1 MRFFPF
7 SFSLYS
13 NFTSFALLFFVAV
26 ACCYFSP
33 NISICLHPLGV
44 GVCVDQTNLFNLHR
58 RSFDS
63 IVMYNCTQGS
73 ERTAEKGSPNQSFI
87 NIFIYWINTINKTI
101 YLLIELNYSSLV
113 FFGMNFR
120 HYFMWI
126 MPKWGNKQKRQKTQT
141 SKRMF
146 NQQKQQP
153 HGLSIWSGQ
162 FSNSNGLKWAK
173 NDRKRSIT
181 GKVTSEFE

>member
-1 MRFFPF
+1 MRNYYECVQNKTEHTERASECVRFFPF

-113 FFGMNFR
+113 FSE
-120 HYFMWI
+120 WI
-126 MPKWGNKQKRQKTQT
+126 FVIISCELCQSEETKKRGK
-141 SKRMF
+141 K
-146 NQQKQQP
+146 
-153 HGLSIWSGQ
+153 
-162 FSNSNGLKWAK
+162 
-173 NDRKRSIT
+173 RKRA
-181 GKVTSEFE
+181 SECSTNKNNNHTACRFEAANFQI